1 MRFLV
6 DTNICSAHLKNMRSV
21 NSRFIQHAGAL
32 AMSVI
37 TLGELSSW
45 VLRRNASPKHLKG
58 LTSLISD
65 VETLDVDYDVAWK
78 YGELN
83 SELLDR
89 GLPPPGMDLLI
100 AATALVHNLIL
111 VTHLEGIVQEWI
123 DLWQKVGGLEK
134 VFEE

>member
-1 MRFLV
+1 MRFLL
-6 DTNICSAHLKNMRSV
+6 DTNICSAHLKNVRSV

-45 VLRRNASPKHLKG
+45 VLRSKVAPKHLKG
-58 LTSLISD
+58 LTNLVSD
-65 VETLDVDYDVAWK
+65 VEILDVDYDIGWK

-83 SELLDR
+83 SQLLDR

-100 AATALVHNLIL
+100 AATALVHNLTL
-111 VTHLEGIVQEWI
+111 VTHNTQDFVNIDGLTMVDWLEP
-123 DLWQKVGGLEK
+123 
-134 VFEE
+134 